1 MMENHQGY
9 KACIKKTEE
18 LTGEKYELLPRV

>member
-18 LTGEKYELLPRV
+18 LTGEKYELLP